1 MSRLKVEK
9 FYFRKMK
16 KDIKT
21 YSNQTFAQNFKYFMF
36 AKKLTLKDI
45 SEKTSLPL
53 STIST
58 WRRGR
63 VPRDPEALK
72 KLLKLFK
79 TSKRE
84 MLGTEISHPVIFANE
99 RPTNDDASTIVA
111 QINRHIKILST
122 QASADKN
129 LKKILSS
136 LKKDYPLKKR

>member
-9 FYFRKMK
+9 FYFQKMK

-63 VPRDPEALK
+63 VPRDPNALK

-79 TSKRE
+79 TSKHE
-84 MLGTEISHPVIFANE
+84 MLETEISKPIIFANE
-99 RPTNDDASTIVA
+99 RPSNAKISVIVE
-111 QINRHIKILST
+111 QINAHIKALSMEVSG
-122 QASADKN
+122 QEK
-129 LKKILSS
+129 LKQILSS
-136 LKKDYPLKKR
+136 LKKDFPLKKR